1 MDKKY
6 FSAPT
11 TVNLELTE
19 LCNVKCRHC
28 YNPWRDETMGEISLS
43 EIKLNLLIKKL
54 SEAKVF
60 HVILTGGEP
69 MSNFDVLVKAITR
82 LTENNISVSCN
93 SNLILADDK
102 KASENIMLKRLGK
115 PEEVANVV
123 VFLGSDASSYIT
135 SQTINVNGGLYF

>member
-1 MDKKY
+1 METKNL

-54 SEAKVF
+54 VEAEVF

-69 MSNFDVLVKAITR
+69 MSNFEMLVKAIR
-82 LTENNISVSCN
+82 KLKDNISISCN
-93 SNLILADDK
+93 VI
-102 KASENIMLKRLGK
+102 
-115 PEEVANVV
+115 
-123 VFLGSDASSYIT
+123 
-135 SQTINVNGGLYF
+135 

>member
-1 MDKKY
+1 MQLKKF

-28 YNPWRDETMGEISLS
+28 YNPWRDETMGEISLN

-54 SEAKVF
+54 AEAKVF

-69 MSNFDVLVKAITR
+69 MSNFDILVNK
-82 LTENNISVSCN
+82 L
-93 SNLILADDK
+93 
-102 KASENIMLKRLGK
+102 
-115 PEEVANVV
+115 
-123 VFLGSDASSYIT
+123 
-135 SQTINVNGGLYF
+135 